1 MEGIPQGFYDVL
13 ISQGL
18 SGVII
23 AASWALIWVLDRRNA
38 ALQESRLDISRESLV
53 ALKENT
59 TALNAL
65 SSAISQTPR
74 RR

>member
-1 MEGIPQGFYDVL
+1 MNEIPQGFIEVL
-13 ISQGL
+13 TTLGL
-18 SGVII
+18 PGVII
-23 AASWALIWVLDRRNA
+23 FALGFVVYVLDRRNA
-38 ALQESRLDISRESLV
+38 DIQEKRLSEARDGFS